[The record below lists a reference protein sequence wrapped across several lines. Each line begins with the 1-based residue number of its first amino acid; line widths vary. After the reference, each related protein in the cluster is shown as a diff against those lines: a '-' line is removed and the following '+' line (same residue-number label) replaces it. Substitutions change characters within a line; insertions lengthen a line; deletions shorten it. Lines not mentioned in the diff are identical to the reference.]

1 MGHDRP
7 QFEARFKRA
16 RQRETSMLKTV
27 LALGAAAA
35 LLAVTGAAA
44 QAPSALPLPGL
55 PQAPGPFPNY
65 QYGPPITQEQARVV
79 IAAVEA
85 EAAKRNAKPT
95 IAIVEPS
102 GALVYY
108 FKATNAFYSME
119 EMAMRKAKSAAR
131 NRRPTRYDMERYSAG
146 ITGITDAEEIFPFA
160 GGEPIFFQGKVVG
173 AIGVT
178 GTANA
183 DEAIAHA
190 GALALDGKTPDG
202 K

>member
-1 MGHDRP
+1 
-7 QFEARFKRA
+7 
-16 RQRETSMLKTV
+16 MLKTM
-27 LALGAAAA
+27 LACAGLAA
-35 LLAVTGAAA
+35 LLTATVATA
-44 QAPSALPLPGL
+44 QAPSPLPLPGL
-55 PQAPGPFPNY
+55 PKAPGPFPNY

-79 IAAVEA
+79 IAAADA
-85 EAAKRNAKPT
+85 EAARHNAKPT
-95 IAIVEPS
+95 VAIVEPS

-131 NRRPTRYDMERYSAG
+131 NRRPTRYDMERYSVG
-146 ITGITDAEEIFPFA
+146 ITGITAAEEIFPFA

-183 DEAIAHA
+183 DEAVAHA
-190 GALALDGKTPDG
+190 GALALDGKMPGD

>member
-1 MGHDRP
+1 M
-7 QFEARFKRA
+7 FKIVTA
-16 RQRETSMLKTV
+16 FGV
-27 LALGAAAA
+27 AAV
-35 LLAVTGAAA
+35 LLAATGAAA
-44 QAPSALPLPGL
+44 QAPSALPIPGL
-55 PQAPGPFPNY
+55 PKAPGPPPNY
-65 QYGPPITQEQARVV
+65 QYGPVITQEQARVV

-85 EAAKRNAKPT
+85 EAAKHNAKPT

-108 FKATNAFYSME
+108 FKATNAFYAME

-146 ITGITDAEEIFPFA
+146 ITGITDAEEMFPFA

-190 GALALDGKTPDG
+190 GALALDGKAPDG

>member
-1 MGHDRP
+1 
-7 QFEARFKRA
+7 
-16 RQRETSMLKTV
+16 MLKTV
-27 LALGAAAA
+27 MTLGVAAA
-35 LLAVTGAAA
+35 LLTASVAAA

-55 PQAPGPFPNY
+55 PKAPGPFPNY

-79 IAAVEA
+79 IAAAEA
-85 EAAKRNAKPT
+85 EAARRKAKPT
-95 IAIVEPS
+95 MAIVEPS

-108 FKATNAFYSME
+108 FKSTNAFYSME

-146 ITGITDAEEIFPFA
+146 VTGITAADEIFPFA
-160 GGEPIFFQGKVVG
+160 GGEPIFWQGKVVG

-190 GALALDGKTPDG
+190 GAVALDGKAPDA